1 MKKYIKLMRVKHY
14 IKNLLIFVSL
24 FFAKGI
30 FETDKLLAAGMGFF
44 SFCLISSAVY
54 IINDIN
60 DIEKDKNHPTKC
72 NRPLASGA
80 VSKTQAI
87 ILLSICIIGA
97 ITLNFFTGKI
107 LSVIYVIIYF
117 VLNVLYSFALKN
129 YPIIDIV
136 ILTSGFVL
144 RVLYGAYIT
153 DTIISSWLFLV
164 IISGSFYLGLGKRRA
179 EIELKADSRKVLKYY
194 NYAFLDKNM
203 YVCFALVSVFYA
215 LWAKEF
221 SNPNMIYSVPLVF
234 VILMKYSLDIEGDYD
249 GDPVE
254 VVLKDKWLISLSVL
268 YIILVSVLL
277 YLV

>member
-1 MKKYIKLMRVKHY
+1 
-14 IKNLLIFVSL
+14 
-24 FFAKGI
+24 
-30 FETDKLLAAGMGFF
+30 MGFL

-60 DIEKDKNHPTKC
+60 DIEKDRNHPTKC

-80 VSKTQAI
+80 VSKKQAI
-87 ILLSICIIGA
+87 VLLVICIA
-97 ITLNFFTGKI
+97 VAVFLSLLTSKFFS
-107 LSVIYVIIYF
+107 LIYVAVYF
-117 VLNVLYSFALKN
+117 VLNVLYSFILKN

-153 DTIISSWLFLV
+153 NTVISSWLFLV
-164 IISGSFYLGLGKRRA
+164 IVSGSFYLGLGKRRA
-179 EIELKADSRKVLKYY
+179 EIELNADSRKVLKYY

-203 YVCFALVSVFYA
+203 YVCFALVAVFYA

-221 SNPNMIYSVPLVF
+221 SNPYMIYSVPLVF

-254 VVLKDKWLISLSVL
+254 VILKDKWLIFLSII
-268 YIILVSVLL
+268 YIILVSILL

>member
-30 FETDKLLAAGMGFF
+30 FETDKLLAVGMGFF

-80 VSKTQAI
+80 VSKTQAV
-87 ILLSICIIGA
+87 ILLSLCIIGA

-179 EIELKADSRKVLKYY
+179 EIELKTDSRKVLKYY

>member
-30 FETDKLLAAGMGFF
+30 FETEKLLAAVMGFL

-60 DIEKDKNHPTKC
+60 DIEKDRNHPTKC

-80 VSKTQAI
+80 VSKKQAI
-87 ILLSICIIGA
+87 VLLVICIA
-97 ITLNFFTGKI
+97 VAVFLSLLTSKFFS
-107 LSVIYVIIYF
+107 LIYVAVYF
-117 VLNVLYSFALKN
+117 VLNVLYSFILKN

-153 DTIISSWLFLV
+153 NTVISSWLFLV
-164 IISGSFYLGLGKRRA
+164 IVSGSFYLGLGKRRA
-179 EIELKADSRKVLKYY
+179 EIELNADSRKVLKYY

-203 YVCFALVSVFYA
+203 YVCFALVAVFYA

-221 SNPNMIYSVPLVF
+221 SNPYMIYSVPLVF

-254 VVLKDKWLISLSVL
+254 VILKDKWLIFLSII
-268 YIILVSVLL
+268 YIILVSILL